1 MLRWDKVSRPWPMAP
16 PPQSLRLMSSWP
28 AATTRNRAGPYV
40 TVPKAPN
47 SIWKQIYFDLL
58 NYSGSPICSLSCK
71 TKFLVLSSFRKCLI
85 YLFKWFWKRVSLTYV
100 DVHTKGS
107 TWRVAHVL
115 GREKFNNSSIERP
128 RISCYFLSLSSI
140 RSSLA
145 LQLKLGFAL
154 IPSTKYHV
162 NDNRRGFLDYYF

>member
-1 MLRWDKVSRPWPMAP
+1 MAHDP
-16 PPQSLRLMSSWP
+16 TASISSLDELMASSHNKKPSWAVRDRAQSAKFFMETNL
-28 AATTRNRAGPYV
+28 
-40 TVPKAPN
+40 
-47 SIWKQIYFDLL
+47 FDLF
-58 NYSGSPICSLSCK
+58 NYSASPICSLSCK
-71 TKFLVLSSFRKCLI
+71 TKFLVSSSNFWKGLI